1 MFTGVIIAIGGYI
14 MLISTPNIWIEY
26 GGTFLVAVGIFP
38 TSPVILAW
46 LSNNLAP
53 HYMRAAGTGYQI
65 MIANCGAFIA
75 TFTYVQADAPRYI
88 TGHAINLG
96 VIGAA
101 AVLIVILIFYNKAEN
116 RMRANG
122 HRDDR
127 LREGNEWMLGSRHP
141 NVSFKPPEVIDDSTD
156 DCTVPIHIVNK
167 YCSLARSRICLRISR
182 TISELHPNSHQTKSH
197 CLPTNCHYHHSAFL
211 ESFIL
216 SSSPFGTLMHALKK
230 VVKS

>member
-14 MLISTPNIWIEY
+14 MLISTPNIWVEY

-116 RMRANG
+116 RRRAHG

-141 NVSFKPPEVIDDSTD
+141 NVSSKINVLIDLLTLNTVSIYFVKVCCHLLLMTIKFAAASVSKRPEFTIIYV
-156 DCTVPIHIVNK
+156 
-167 YCSLARSRICLRISR
+167 CS
-182 TISELHPNSHQTKSH
+182 
-197 CLPTNCHYHHSAFL
+197 
-211 ESFIL
+211 
-216 SSSPFGTLMHALKK
+216 
-230 VVKS
+230 

>member
-1 MFTGVIIAIGGYI
+1 MFTGVIIAIAGYI
-14 MLISTPNIWIEY
+14 MLIATPNIWVEY

-75 TFTYVQADAPRYI
+75 TFTYVQEDAPRYI

-116 RMRANG
+116 RRRANG

-141 NVSFKPPEVIDDSTD
+141 NVSLKAPELIDDFTD
-156 DCTVPIHIVNK
+156 DYTVPVYVVNK
-167 YCSLARSRICLRISR
+167 YCSLSLTAAVSPISVSKYHEPIRSSIR
-182 TISELHPNSHQTKSH
+182 TLVEQTSH
-197 CLPTNCHYHHSAFL
+197 CFPINYHCRHSYPAPRPSEDL
-211 ESFIL
+211 C
-216 SSSPFGTLMHALKK
+216 TR
-230 VVKS
+230 